1 MGEHDSDDGLPDES
15 EEDDIHPLGFRKGDE
30 IVVCMGD
37 DQPDS
42 FVGWLE
48 KLVERYCELYA
59 EAEEQGHDPSSQGIP
74 CGVGEFVSAIGIDL
88 RDKPWTGSLISG
100 TWYHGW
106 MKVGAECEVQAKA
119 QGIFAELQALA
130 DGGSP

>member
-1 MGEHDSDDGLPDES
+1 VSDDDTGDP
-15 EEDDIHPLGFRKGDE
+15 EDDDLLELGFQSGGE
-30 IVVCMGD
+30 VIVCMGD
-37 DQPDS
+37 DQTDS

-48 KLVERYCELYA
+48 KLVERYRELYA

-88 RDKPWTGSLISG
+88 RAKPWTGSLISG

-106 MKVGAECEVQAKA
+106 MKAGSENDVRAKA
-119 QGIFAELQALA
+119 QGILTALQALVD
-130 DGGSP
+130 DGLTDQST

>member
-1 MGEHDSDDGLPDES
+1 MSDDKS
-15 EEDDIHPLGFRKGDE
+15 DDLLELGFRKGDE

-48 KLVERYCELYA
+48 RLVERYRELYA

-74 CGVGEFVSAIGIDL
+74 RGVGEFVSAIGIDL
-88 RDKPWTGSLISG
+88 RDKPWAGSLISG

-106 MKVGAECEVQAKA
+106 IKLGAECSVQAKA
-119 QGIFAELQALA
+119 QRIFAELQALV
-130 DGGSP
+130 DDDLTDRST